1 MDNVVPFRKVSARVE
16 VAEVSGEWL
25 VRVTENDQE
34 LTRSFDVE
42 EYALSFAE
50 GQRIRLGLDES
61 CGFRRSTSVWKP
73 IRLV

>member
-25 VRVTENDQE
+25 VRVTEDDQE

-50 GQRIRLGLDES
+50 GQRIRLGLDE
-61 CGFRRSTSVWKP
+61 VM
-73 IRLV
+73 RL

>member
-1 MDNVVPFRKVSARVE
+1 MDNVVPLRNVSARVE

-50 GQRIRLGLDES
+50 GQRIRLGLDE
-61 CGFRRSTSVWKP
+61 VM
-73 IRLV
+73 RL